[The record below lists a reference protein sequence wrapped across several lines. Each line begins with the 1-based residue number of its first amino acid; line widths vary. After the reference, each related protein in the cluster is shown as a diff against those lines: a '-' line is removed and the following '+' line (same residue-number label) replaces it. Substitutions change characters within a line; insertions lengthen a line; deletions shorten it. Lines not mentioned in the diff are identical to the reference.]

1 MKKSGWFGARGLIG
15 SGDPF
20 LASLFRL
27 LAREPSA
34 KSALPSIRAARAKD
48 PALSDPGADASW
60 TASLRRGDD
69 LPPCR
74 LSIAI
79 ASGACLAMRLESI
92 GRDAPSAP
100 RAIEL

>member
-27 LAREPSA
+27 LARESSE
-34 KSALPSIRAARAKD
+34 KSALPSVHAARAKD
-48 PALSDPGADASW
+48 LALPDPGADASW
-60 TASLRRGDD
+60 TASLCRGDD

-79 ASGACLAMRLESI
+79 AAGACSAMRLESF
-92 GRDAPSAP
+92 GRDATSAP
-100 RAIEL
+100 RVLDL